1 MDFATLPPEV
11 NSARMYAGP
20 GSGPMLAAA
29 EAWES
34 IAAELYSAANSYQ
47 SVISGLTSGQW
58 LGPSSVTMA
67 AAATSFVAWMSPTA
81 AQADQTARQDTA
93 AVSAYEAAFAATV
106 PPEVVAANRTLL
118 MQLVATNLLGQNT

>member
-34 IAAELYSAANSYQ
+34 LAAELYSASSSYQ
-47 SVISGLTSGQW
+47 SVVSGLTTGQW
-58 LGPSSVTMA
+58 LGPSAIAMA
-67 AAATSFVAWMSPTA
+67 AAASSFAAWMSATA
-81 AQADQTARQDTA
+81 ANADQTASQATA
-93 AVSAYEAAFAATV
+93 AAAAYEAAFLATV
-106 PPEVVAANRTLL
+106 PPE
-118 MQLVATNLLGQNT
+118 